1 MTVPSTIDDPV
12 TWKSGGLPS
21 TLTVQNGDLILSE
34 PFQLQGFSLGLTEIW
49 KDDARV
55 LAGDFSARAVVRV
68 SAPHVFAGLFGR
80 GQDESGDG
88 GAYFC
93 NIRGSGLIT
102 VGSFTGETLTL
113 ETTLDV
119 VNNDVVLQLDA
130 FGDEVTASAWL
141 AGAPRPDDAPTITFT
156 DVDGAGRPAGFCGQS
171 FGAGGN
177 DATGAT
183 ATFRSFRAAD
193 EPISGELRFLRGD
206 CNDDGSVDI
215 ADVICLVNGR

>member
-1 MTVPSTIDDPV
+1 MKSRLTIALLLSFIASSVYAQTTPFFPFEDSFDGPIDDDDPV

-34 PFQLQGFSLGLTEIW
+34 PFQLDGFSLGLTEIW

-130 FGDEVTASAWL
+130 FGDDVTASAWL
-141 AGAPRPDDAPTITFT
+141 AGARRRSDDHLH
-156 DVDGAGRPAGFCGQS
+156 GR
-171 FGAGGN
+171 
-177 DATGAT
+177 
-183 ATFRSFRAAD
+183 
-193 EPISGELRFLRGD
+193 
-206 CNDDGSVDI
+206 
-215 ADVICLVNGR
+215 